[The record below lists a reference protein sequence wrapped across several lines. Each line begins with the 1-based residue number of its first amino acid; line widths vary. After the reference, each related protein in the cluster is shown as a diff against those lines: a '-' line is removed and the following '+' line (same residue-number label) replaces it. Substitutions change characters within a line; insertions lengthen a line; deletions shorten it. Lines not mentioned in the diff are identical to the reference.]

1 MCLMEVFTHATC
13 GHRTDVLINS
23 CLFSALIGRACSP
36 NHRRV
41 AGFLTTK
48 SQRYC
53 RRCYDTGVSNI
64 RVDYGIWYRDIVL
77 YAWGLGKNVSDV
89 RERLTALETDER
101 ARLEEWAMECGR
113 RERAKE
119 GRVGLCERCCFCCDQ
134 WLQSPDKPTLA
145 RTRTEEERLGSE
157 LRCLRSIQYRSF
169 IAYPAVS
176 IFDVLV
182 AAFQFTV
189 F

>member
-134 WLQSPDKPTLA
+134 CA
-145 RTRTEEERLGSE
+145 AVTRQADTSTNTYGRGKTRQRIEMP
-157 LRCLRSIQYRSF
+157 SINSISF
-169 IAYPAVS
+169 IHCIPCCFN
-176 IFDVLV
+176 I
-182 AAFQFTV
+182 
-189 F
+189 